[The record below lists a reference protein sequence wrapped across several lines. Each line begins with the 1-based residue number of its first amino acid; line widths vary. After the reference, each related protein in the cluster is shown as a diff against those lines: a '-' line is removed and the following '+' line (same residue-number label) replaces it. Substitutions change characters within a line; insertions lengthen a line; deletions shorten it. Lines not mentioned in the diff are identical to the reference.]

1 MAPRQPHYYLSDVRG
16 RGTIRRRTE
25 VTQVVQSGNG
35 THRRAP
41 DHIEQARVLLVG
53 AFDDALHA
61 HAALRRRALERLGFR
76 VSAFNLMGD
85 GGLLSRIRRIGVHDR
100 LGRALSHSAPA
111 IVLVLGGSQ
120 LGPATVAAYRRESGA
135 VWVNWFCD
143 ELRGRSAVGALAPG
157 YDAVFVAGS
166 AVAEDLESTGI
177 PAGYLPPGCD
187 PSVHRPMRSRDQFR
201 ANVVFVG
208 TASPHRE
215 RMLSELVEFGL
226 AIWGP
231 GWRKTKLRD
240 YCRGELLD
248 HEDYVRAYAGASVA
262 VNIHSEAPDEGPDP
276 GCNRRLFE
284 LAAIG
289 VPQVVE
295 DRPDLHRHFR
305 EGSEILVAHSAAQL
319 RSLTAEAL
327 QDRAWADEV
336 AAGARQRVLSE
347 HTYMHRIQ
355 ALLSA
360 VPVPA

>member
-1 MAPRQPHYYLSDVRG
+1 
-16 RGTIRRRTE
+16 
-25 VTQVVQSGNG
+25 
-35 THRRAP
+35 
-41 DHIEQARVLLVG
+41 
-53 AFDDALHA
+53 
-61 HAALRRRALERLGFR
+61 
-76 VSAFNLMGD
+76 
-85 GGLLSRIRRIGVHDR
+85 
-100 LGRALSHSAPA
+100 
-111 IVLVLGGSQ
+111 
-120 LGPATVAAYRRESGA
+120 
-135 VWVNWFCD
+135 
-143 ELRGRSAVGALAPG
+143 
-157 YDAVFVAGS
+157 VAGS
-166 AVAEDLESTGI
+166 AVAEELEAEGMSAT
-177 PAGYLPPGCD
+177 YLPAGCD

-240 YCRGELLD
+240 YCRGELLS

-262 VNIHSEAPDEGPDP
+262 MNIHSEAPDGAPDP

-305 EGSEILVAHSAAQL
+305 EGSEILVARAPAQL

-327 QDRAWADEV
+327 QDRAWAEEV
-336 AAGARQRVLSE
+336 ACGARQRVLGE
-347 HTYMHRIQ
+347 HTYMHRMQ
-355 ALLSA
+355 ALLPS